1 MVGRL
6 LSAMRDEVP
15 ASLGGRGVLIASC
28 RNPGFNSL
36 ASVPRALMAE
46 AYEASVKAFI
56 DQVDECAAWAHV
68 VPGADKP
75 WQGVMSDRRPKKTE
89 GYLYV
94 QVNNADV
101 LATGHLHGAVVPVM
115 SLPNGRRSPCHVERR
130 GMRGTAGPIPL
141 DSELS

>member
-46 AYEASVKAFI
+46 AYEASAKAFI
-56 DQVDECAAWAHV
+56 DQVDECASWAHV

-75 WQGVMSDRRPKKTE
+75 WQGVMSDSARRRRRVTFTSRSTTP
-89 GYLYV
+89 
-94 QVNNADV
+94 
-101 LATGHLHGAVVPVM
+101 M
-115 SLPNGRRSPCHVERR
+115 SSPLVTFTARSSP
-130 GMRGTAGPIPL
+130 
-141 DSELS
+141 S